1 MEKIFKKRAAL
12 ISRDKLT
19 AKLIN
24 FMLDSS
30 DIMAEHVLNAAELNE
45 ESPGKESSP
54 PNLII
59 YDCDSP
65 SQGEELLC
73 QPLKEYSRCH
83 ETPKLVISTFKV
95 DCGCCSEFISG
106 KCAHIQKP
114 FKVSDMANAVKELVL
129 YNLSE

>member
-1 MEKIFKKRAAL
+1 MEKIIKKRAAL
-12 ISRDKLT
+12 ISRDKPT
-19 AKLIN
+19 VKLIN

-30 DIMAEHVLNAAELNE
+30 DITTELVLNAAELNE
-45 ESPGKESSP
+45 KSAKKESPP

-65 SQGEELLC
+65 SQGEEVVC
-73 QPLKEYSRCH
+73 QPLKEYNLCH
-83 ETPKLVISTFKV
+83 KTPKLVISTFKV
-95 DCGCCSEFISG
+95 DCGSCSEFTSG

-114 FKVSDMANAVKELVL
+114 FKILDMANAVKELVL